1 MTALVNGAEIIGSL
15 ILGNR
20 SSHSVFE
27 MVFFSYNTDISFKL
41 LPFKAASQGP
51 AAMCNFITQ
60 DTRSFADV
68 LFGLSNREIIQ
79 EKRRGKVTGNREN

>member
-41 LPFKAASQGP
+41 LPFKAASYGP
-51 AAMCNFITQ
+51 AATCNFITQ
-60 DTRSFADV
+60 DALSFRIV
-68 LFGLSNREIIQ
+68 VFGLSNGETIQ
-79 EKRRGKVTGNREN
+79 EKKRGKVTGN

>member
-20 SSHSVFE
+20 SSHSAFE

-68 LFGLSNREIIQ
+68 LFGLSNGEIIQ

>member
-27 MVFFSYNTDISFKL
+27 MVFFFYNTDISSKL
-41 LPFKAASQGP
+41 LPLKAASHGP
-51 AAMCNFITQ
+51 VAMCNFRTQ
-60 DTRSFADV
+60 DALSFVIV
-68 LFGLSNREIIQ
+68 LFGLSNIE
-79 EKRRGKVTGNREN
+79 TM

>member
-1 MTALVNGAEIIGSL
+1 MTALVNGSEIIGSL

-27 MVFFSYNTDISFKL
+27 MVFFFYNTDISFKL

-51 AAMCNFITQ
+51 AAMCKFITQ
-60 DTRSFADV
+60 NAHSFVNV
-68 LFGLSNREIIQ
+68 LFGLGNGEMIQ
-79 EKRRGKVTGNREN
+79 EKRRGKVTGN

>member
-27 MVFFSYNTDISFKL
+27 MVFFSNNTDTGLYS
-41 LPFKAASQGP
+41 LPFKAASHGP
-51 AAMCNFITQ
+51 AAMCNFV
-60 DTRSFADV
+60 TRGALLIV
-68 LFGLSNREIIQ
+68 LS
-79 EKRRGKVTGNREN
+79 

>member
-41 LPFKAASQGP
+41 LPFKAASYGP
-51 AAMCNFITQ
+51 AGICNFITQ
-60 DTRSFADV
+60 DALSFRIV
-68 LFGLSNREIIQ
+68 LFGLSNGETIQ
-79 EKRRGKVTGNREN
+79 EKKGEK

>member
-41 LPFKAASQGP
+41 LPFKAASYGP
-51 AAMCNFITQ
+51 AAICNFITQ
-60 DTRSFADV
+60 DALSFRIV
-68 LFGLSNREIIQ
+68 VFGLSNGETIQ
-79 EKRRGKVTGNREN
+79 EKKRGKVTGN

>member
-41 LPFKAASQGP
+41 FPFKAAFQGP
-51 AAMCNFITQ
+51 AAKCNFITQ
-60 DTRSFADV
+60 DAHAFVVV
-68 LFGLSNREIIQ
+68 LFDFSNREMIHKEGR
-79 EKRRGKVTGNREN
+79 EK

>member
-27 MVFFSYNTDISFKL
+27 MVFFFYNTDISSKL
-41 LPFKAASQGP
+41 LPFKTTSHSLAAT
-51 AAMCNFITQ
+51 CNFIT
-60 DTRSFADV
+60 
-68 LFGLSNREIIQ
+68 
-79 EKRRGKVTGNREN
+79 